1 MKVSDIQKG
10 TFLNYYNWRKKVNS
24 TTNEDIVTQEYSMI
38 RMFIK
43 YCHREGL
50 TDISAD
56 KIEIRSFD
64 RDKLQ
69 RNFGRDTF
77 TEEEWET
84 LYKRMKSF
92 CAKKL

>member
-1 MKVSDIQKG
+1 
-10 TFLNYYNWRKKVNS
+10 
-24 TTNEDIVTQEYSMI
+24 
-38 RMFIK
+38 MFIK

-50 TDISAD
+50 TEISAD

-77 TEEEWET
+77 TEEVWET
-84 LYKRMKSF
+84 LYTTMKSY
-92 CAKKL
+92 CAKKIVKTRKNITIDKYQEITHSHLLIRE